1 MNLAR
6 REKFDDTWGTTR
18 RDTMPRLH
26 VIILTGLS
34 GAGRSQAA
42 NALEDSGFFV
52 VDNLPA
58 DLVPAVVDS
67 LGGPNSDR
75 GRIAIVVD
83 SRGGLTAEDLES
95 ALNTL
100 RGNGIRVTVLFLDA
114 TDAVLIRRFEETRR
128 RHPVEGGPLSEKIA
142 TERAMLA
149 SIRGESDI
157 VIDTSELNVH
167 ELRRKVDAAFEEFTP
182 SQRLQIEVISFGFKH
197 GTPSVVD
204 VLFDVRFLPNPHWV
218 DGLRELTGR
227 DGAVSNYVFSNA
239 DATEFLELAVE
250 MLDFLIPR
258 YEAEGKLY
266 LTIGIGCTG
275 GRHRSVAMV
284 EAIGERLTGSGRL
297 TTVRHRD
304 IAVTAL

>member
-1 MNLAR
+1 MR
-6 REKFDDTWGTTR
+6 R
-18 RDTMPRLH
+18 PH

-67 LGGPNSDR
+67 LGGPDSER
-75 GRIAIVVD
+75 ARIAIVVD
-83 SRGGLTAEDLES
+83 SRGGLTPEDLE
-95 ALNTL
+95 ATLNTL
-100 RGNGIRVTVLFLDA
+100 RGSGIRVTVLFLDA

-142 TERAMLA
+142 AERAMLA
-149 SIRGESDI
+149 PIRGEADI
-157 VIDTSELNVH
+157 VIDTSNLNVH

-182 SQRLQIEVISFGFKH
+182 SQRLSIEVVSFGFKH

-204 VLFDVRFLPNPHWV
+204 VLFDVRFLPNPYWEE
-218 DGLRELTGR
+218 GLRELTGK
-227 DGAVSNYVFSNA
+227 DEAVSDYVFSKT
-239 DATEFLELAVE
+239 DATEFLDRSVN

-284 EAIGERLTGSGRL
+284 EAIGQRLIEHGSS
-297 TTVRHRD
+297 TTIRHRD
-304 IAVTAL
+304 IAANSG

>member
-1 MNLAR
+1 MR
-6 REKFDDTWGTTR
+6 R
-18 RDTMPRLH
+18 PH

-58 DLVPAVVDS
+58 DLVPAVIDS
-67 LGGPNSDR
+67 LGGPDSER

-83 SRGGLTAEDLES
+83 SRGGLTPEDLE
-95 ALNTL
+95 ATLNTL
-100 RGNGIRVTVLFLDA
+100 RGSGIRVTVLFLDA

-128 RHPVEGGPLSEKIA
+128 RHPVEGGPLAEKIA
-142 TERAMLA
+142 AERAMLA
-149 SIRGESDI
+149 PIRGEADI
-157 VIDTSELNVH
+157 VIDTSDLNVH

-182 SQRLQIEVISFGFKH
+182 SQRLSIEVVSFGFKH

-204 VLFDVRFLPNPHWV
+204 VLFDVRFLPNPYWEE
-218 DGLRELTGR
+218 GLRELTGK
-227 DGAVSNYVFSNA
+227 DEAVSEYVFSKT
-239 DATEFLELAVE
+239 DATEFLNRSVD

-284 EAIGERLTGSGRL
+284 EAIGQRLIEHGSS
-297 TTVRHRD
+297 TSIRHRD
-304 IAVTAL
+304 IAANAG

>member
-1 MNLAR
+1 MR
-6 REKFDDTWGTTR
+6 R
-18 RDTMPRLH
+18 PH

-67 LGGPNSDR
+67 LGGPDSER
-75 GRIAIVVD
+75 GHIAIVVD

-100 RGNGIRVTVLFLDA
+100 RAGGIRITVLFLDA

-149 SIRGESDI
+149 PIRGDADI
-157 VIDTSELNVH
+157 VIDTSNLNVH
-167 ELRRKVDAAFEEFTP
+167 ELRRKVGAAFEEFTP
-182 SQRLQIEVISFGFKH
+182 SRRLQIEVISFGFKH

-218 DGLRELTGR
+218 DELRKLTGR
-227 DGAVSNYVFSNA
+227 DRAVAEYVFSTD
-239 DATEFLELAVE
+239 DAGEFLQKATE

-258 YEAEGKLY
+258 YEVEGKLY

-284 EAIGERLTGSGRL
+284 EAIGKHLTASGRL
-297 TTVRHRD
+297 TTIHHRD
-304 IAVTAL
+304 VAATNV